1 MKRSRNLAISLGT
14 SRREIPHVPGF
25 YWWCWLTRAAINKTT
40 DDYLMVFV
48 LYARWL
54 CFDLLVQ
61 RIKWEPGFERHF
73 RTNW

>member
-1 MKRSRNLAISLGT
+1 MKLTRNLSISLGT
-14 SRREIPHVPGF
+14 SKREDATGF
-25 YWWCWLTRAAINKTT
+25 YWWRWLPRVAINKTT

-54 CFDLLVQ
+54 CFDLLMQ
-61 RIKWEPGFERHF
+61 RIKKEPGFEQHF